1 MENLKILI
9 IDDNITKLSPIYVH
23 LKLCFK
29 DAEIVLKTKAS
40 EGLDYVLDNLNSK
53 IIVLLDYDLG
63 RGELNGTE
71 ILTKIREKSS
81 LVYIIIVTAKM
92 VESIPPKDL
101 MTYINKDAMAFADK
115 TISLEAKVQLV
126 KNAIH
131 SLDVRVDCM
140 LEQWILNN
148 SEDVLNEPFLTTTSG
163 NKFTLKDILTEIRQ
177 RTDFGLKMERNI
189 MLLAIDLLT
198 RNKKQIGND

>member
-9 IDDNITKLSPIYVH
+9 IDDNITKSSPIYVH
-23 LKLCFK
+23 LQLSFK

-40 EGLDYVLDNLNSK
+40 EGLEYVLDNLNSK

-126 KNAIH
+126 KDAIH

-140 LEQWILNN
+140 LEEWILNKPD
-148 SEDVLNEPFLTTTSG
+148 SDISKPYLTTTSG
-163 NKFTLKDILTEIRQ
+163 EIFTLKDVLSEIRK
-177 RTDFGLKMERNI
+177 RSELGKKMERNI
-189 MLLAIDLLT
+189 LLLAIDLLT
-198 RNKKQIGND
+198 RQKKQLENE